1 VASCAIVDH
10 PAAFAVYMRVDGG
23 KKDEEFFALPAP
35 DHRCFLAFFI
45 HEVVCIELMGG
56 DEAVGLA

>member
-1 VASCAIVDH
+1 M
-10 PAAFAVYMRVDGG
+10 PRGG
-23 KKDEEFFALPAP
+23 IRPGL
-35 DHRCFLAFFI
+35 LAFFI